1 MKDKDLARFRE
12 ILGSNRRQ
20 RSANSPVE
28 KSITYNFE
36 SAAEAKAAMDG
47 ELPAY
52 LRVRKKG
59 SSPNATVALLEHKLA
74 LWEQGEYALAVASGM
89 AAVSLATETAME
101 NGRNAEAVLFVPA
114 YGGTWNF
121 FQKGLTRVHFV
132 HANSAYP
139 VQELNAVLNR
149 KTRLVFLEPL
159 TNPSLDVL
167 DVAAIAR
174 TVHTC
179 APKALVV
186 VDNTFPSSYNL
197 QPLELGADIVVIS
210 LTKYHN
216 GFSDTMAGAIIA
228 GPRCTIHFSGFWE
241 HLCENYKFQGPV
253 LGIDAAGGLL
263 TSLETYAVRMDR
275 HNRNAMRL
283 AQWLQ
288 QQPLVYCVRYPG
300 LINDYGH
307 RIASTYMHT
316 PEGHQGFSGMLSFR
330 IKGGIPARDAFLD
343 SFPFSGNNLVRHAP
357 SLGSIKTLVET
368 AAIVSHG
375 SIDPVLRQA
384 ARIDDCDLRV
394 SVGIEEPFEL
404 VIEDFKAG
412 LENAGKV
419 ITK

>member
-121 FQKGLTRVHFV
+121 FQKGLARAHFV
-132 HANSAYP
+132 HTNSAYP

-216 GFSDTMAGAIIA
+216 GFSDTMAGAVIA
-228 GPRCTIHFSGFWE
+228 GPRCTTHFPSFWE
-241 HLCENYKFQGPV
+241 HLCENYTLSGPV
-253 LGIDAAGGLL
+253 LGIDAAGGPL

-300 LINDYGH
+300 LIHDYGH